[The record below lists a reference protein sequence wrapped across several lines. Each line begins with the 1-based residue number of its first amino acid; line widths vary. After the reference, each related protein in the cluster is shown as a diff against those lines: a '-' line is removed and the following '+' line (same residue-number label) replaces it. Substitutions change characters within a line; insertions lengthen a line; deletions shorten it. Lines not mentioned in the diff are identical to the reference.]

1 MSDNKTA
8 TGVLHDL
15 RSNMP
20 KIISRRAQLFLIWW
34 SLGFAVIF
42 FAAYY
47 FLIGLLPLP
56 PATLGADQVAAFY
69 VRHSVNIR
77 LGSIICSWCSAFMVP
92 LATVI
97 AVQMARLEKGIPIWS
112 ILEFGGGLMMSL
124 FLVLPPVFWG
134 VAAFSPHRPAPLTL
148 LMHELSNLTLVTT
161 DQYFIFQFVA
171 IAAVSLS
178 VPGDRLSPFP
188 RWYGYYTIW
197 TALMF
202 ELGAIGFLPKTGP
215 FAWNG
220 LFVYWIPLTIFG
232 LWIVVTSVQLIRAI
246 GRQADEALAAG
257 RVQVVAST

>member
-1 MSDNKTA
+1 MSQF
-8 TGVLHDL
+8 
-15 RSNMP
+15 
-20 KIISRRAQLFLIWW
+20 ISRRAQVFLIWW
-34 SLGFAVIF
+34 SLAFAVIF

-56 PATLGADQVAAFY
+56 PATLSANEVAAFY
-69 VRHSVNIR
+69 AQHRVSIR
-77 LGSIICSWCSAFMVP
+77 LGSVICSWCSAFMVP
-92 LATVI
+92 LAAVI
-97 AVQMARLEKGIPIWS
+97 AAQMARLEKGIPIWS
-112 ILEFGGGLMMSL
+112 ILEFGGGLMMSI
-124 FLVLPPVFWG
+124 FLVLPPLFWG
-134 VAAFSPHRPAPLTL
+134 VAAFSPDRPPQITL

-171 IAAVSLS
+171 IAVVALS
-178 VPGDRLSPFP
+178 APKDRLSPFP

-232 LWIVVTSVQLIRAI
+232 AWIIVTVIQLLRAI
-246 GRQADEALAAG
+246 ARQEQAAPAT
-257 RVQVVAST
+257 ASIHPVRYA

>member
-1 MSDNKTA
+1 MSQF
-8 TGVLHDL
+8 
-15 RSNMP
+15 
-20 KIISRRAQLFLIWW
+20 ISRRTQISLIWW
-34 SLGFAVIF
+34 SLAFAVTF

-56 PATLGADQVAAFY
+56 PATLSANEVAAFY
-69 VRHSVNIR
+69 ARRSVSIR
-77 LGSIICSWCSAFMVP
+77 LGSVICSWSSAFMVP
-92 LATVI
+92 LAAVI

-112 ILEFGGGLMMSL
+112 VLEFGGGLMMSI
-124 FLVLPPVFWG
+124 FLVLPPLFWG
-134 VAAFSPHRPAPLTL
+134 VAAFSPDRPAQITL

-171 IAAVSLS
+171 VAVVSLS
-178 VPGDRLSPFP
+178 APMDPLSPFP

-197 TALMF
+197 TALLF

-232 LWIVVTSVQLIRAI
+232 AWIVVTVVQLLRAI
-246 GRQADEALAAG
+246 ARQEQVAPAG
-257 RVQVVAST
+257 ATIHPVRYS